1 MRLLMSVSKVVTV
14 KVDMITL
21 GKAMVQMNMKEIL
34 ED

>member
-1 MRLLMSVSKVVTV
+1 MSVSKVVTV

-34 ED
+34 EDQ